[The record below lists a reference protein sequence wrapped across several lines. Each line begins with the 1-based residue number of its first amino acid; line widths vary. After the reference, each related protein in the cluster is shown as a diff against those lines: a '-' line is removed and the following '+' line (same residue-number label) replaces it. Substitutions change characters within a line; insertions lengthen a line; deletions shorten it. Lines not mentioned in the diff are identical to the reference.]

1 MPGDS
6 DPRLV
11 NFLRGVLGLTDVLR
25 DAGASGELIL
35 HVNREDGLKL
45 LQLVAGACDAEAEA
59 LSQQGRPQKHAVHS
73 LSIAGL
79 TVEWPRP
86 NAPRQ
91 RPEASRMFSAA
102 PKCVGVTANTN
113 SVGTPPRRYQG
124 FEEDSPL
131 LQ

>member
-1 MPGDS
+1 MPGDT

-11 NFLRGVLGLTDVLR
+11 NFLQGVLGLTDVLR

-35 HVNREDGLKL
+35 HLTREDGLKI

-59 LSQQGRPQKHAVHS
+59 FSQQGRPQKHAVHS

-113 SVGTPPRRYQG
+113 SAATPPRRYQG
-124 FEEDSPL
+124 FEEDSPS